1 MAVGSHHGGGSH
13 SGSHHSSGG
22 GGFHSGGG
30 GGGYHSSSGSN
41 HTYNLSLGLRLA
53 TLPIYIGVIILRQII
68 AGAVPGISL
77 LTLVITVAAYFIFFF
92 TLKHYDRFYALIKV
106 RSGARH
112 VYGQVWKGN
121 DPPQKTKNGNNRSWA
136 DKYGFY
142 RIAFFDQDYGEQNAI
157 TVYEMMKRT
166 PGIIW
171 MNLYVWLIIA
181 IVATA
186 STFFFYE
193 SVIPIFENMTMTDE
207 AFALIDEVVF
217 YTPSGLTL
225 LCALASLLVVNVRD
239 SLLYKCAQGIVRDNV
254 ASDQRLKTEEE
265 IEAVLN
271 EKWYYNICPNCGA
284 PASDA
289 LRSCT
294 SCGSSLEVKD
304 ASGGYDSSMHRI
316 PSKVSKKEEEKT

>member
-13 SGSHHSSGG
+13 SGSHHSGGG

-30 GGGYHSSSGSN
+30 GGGYRSSSGSS
-41 HTYNLSLGLRLA
+41 HTYNLSLGLRIA
-53 TLPIYIGVIILRQII
+53 TLPIYIGVIILQQII
-68 AGAVPGISL
+68 AGNVPGVSL
-77 LTLVITVAAYFIFFF
+77 LTLAITAIGYVIFFF

-142 RIAFFDQDYGEQNAI
+142 RIAFFDQDYGEQNAK

-193 SVIPIFENMTMTDE
+193 TVIPFFENMTMTDE
-207 AFALIDEVVF
+207 AFALIDEVIF

-239 SLLYKCAQGIVRDNV
+239 SLLYKCAQGIVRDNL
-254 ASDQRLKTEEE
+254 ASDKRLETEEE
-265 IEAVLN
+265 IEAALN
-271 EKWYYNICPNCGA
+271 EKWYYNVCPNCGA

-294 SCGSSLEVKD
+294 SCGSSLEVMD
-304 ASGGYDSSMHRI
+304 FSGGYDSSMHKI
-316 PSKVSKKEEEKT
+316 PAAQKLKEEEKT

>member
-13 SGSHHSSGG
+13 SGSHHSGGG

-30 GGGYHSSSGSN
+30 GGGYHSSSGSS
-41 HTYNLSLGLRLA
+41 HTYNLSLGLRIA
-53 TLPIYIGVIILRQII
+53 TLPIYIGVIILQQII
-68 AGAVPGISL
+68 AGNVPGVSL
-77 LTLVITVAAYFIFFF
+77 LTLAITAVGYVIFFF

-142 RIAFFDQDYGEQNAI
+142 RIAFFDQDYGEQNAV

-193 SVIPIFENMTMTDE
+193 SVIPFFENMTMTDE
-207 AFALIDEVVF
+207 AFALIDEVIF

-239 SLLYKCAQGIVRDNV
+239 SLLYKCAQGIVRDNL
-254 ASDQRLKTEEE
+254 ASDKRLETEEE
-265 IEAVLN
+265 IEAALN
-271 EKWYYNICPNCGA
+271 EKWYYNVCPNCGA

-304 ASGGYDSSMHRI
+304 FSGGYDSSMHKI
-316 PSKVSKKEEEKT
+316 PAAQKLKGEEKT